1 MSSDKKIESIT
12 IPFNKVPNGS
22 LQSELRNAME
32 VQFRYKFYKDV
43 QFPYLHSLGIRNVLQ
58 GFGNE
63 DVGFIGILHLWWVNE
78 DNGIVYDKTRKSPV
92 QIKGVWKSEWLDHP
106 HEALVLAQK
115 LEKEK
120 IYDEEK
126 LVFLIQNY
134 VRQKTEQKARKEAER
149 LLRARQG
156 IESMV
161 EEDVEE
167 EAKRVILWN

>member
-12 IPFNKVPNGS
+12 IPYNKVPNEKNRG
-22 LQSELRNAME
+22 ELRHAME
-32 VQFRYKFYKDV
+32 VQFRYKFYNDV
-43 QFPYLHSLGIRNVLQ
+43 QFPYLQSLGIRNVLQ

-78 DNGIVYDKTRKSPV
+78 DNGIVYDNPRKSSVP
-92 QIKGVWKSEWLDHP
+92 IKGVWKSEWLDHP
-106 HEALVLAQK
+106 QDALVLAQK

-126 LVFLIQNY
+126 LVFLTQNY
-134 VRQKTEQKARKEAER
+134 VRQKEHQRQQKEAVR
-149 LLRARQG
+149 LLRERQE
-156 IESMV
+156 IERPV

-167 EAKRVILWN
+167 EAKKVILWN

>member
-1 MSSDKKIESIT
+1 MDKKVESIT

-78 DNGIVYDKTRKSPV
+78 DSGIVYDNPKKWPV
-92 QIKGVWKSEWLDHP
+92 AIKGIWKSEWLNHP
-106 HEALVLAQK
+106 QEAIALAQK
-115 LEKEK
+115 IQDKK
-120 IYDEEK
+120 PYDEEK
-126 LVFLIQNY
+126 LVTLMHNHI
-134 VRQKTEQKARKEAER
+134 RQQTEQRAHKEAEKM
-149 LLRARQG
+149 LRERQK
-156 IESMV
+156 IDRTA

-167 EAKRVILWN
+167 EAKKVILWN

>member
-1 MSSDKKIESIT
+1 MSTDKKVETIT
-12 IPFNKVPNGS
+12 IPYNKVPNGS

-78 DNGIVYDKTRKSPV
+78 DNGIVYDNPRKSPV

-106 HEALVLAQK
+106 HEALALAQK

-126 LVFLIQNY
+126 LVNLMHNHI
-134 VRQKTEQKARKEAER
+134 REKTEQRAQKEAIR
-149 LLRARQG
+149 LLRERQE
-156 IESMV
+156 IERPV

-167 EAKRVILWN
+167 EAKKVILWN